1 MRLNTESL
9 ARASARR
16 PWITIA
22 TWVVLLLSAGFITS
36 RLLGGVLTTEF
47 DFTNEPESVRA
58 NQLLERVRGPEK
70 LVELFILRS
79 TDLTVE
85 DRAFEAR
92 VREVQ
97 RDVAG
102 IDGGVEQVVTYY
114 DTQDP
119 TLVSQDGH
127 ATLVN
132 AVMAGSLDEASEFAN
147 ELRAVADEHT
157 GEGAEVLVAGP
168 VTIND
173 DFSAIAEEDLRT
185 GESIGIVAALIVLL
199 VVFGA
204 VVAAVVPILL
214 AVVAIVVAVGAVALL
229 GQAFDFSYFVTNM
242 ITMMGLAVGID
253 YSLFIV
259 SRYREERGRGHDKL
273 EAIRLSGA
281 TASRAVFFSGMTV
294 VLALVGML
302 LVPTTIFRSLALG
315 AILVVLFAI
324 LASMTLLP
332 AVLSLLGD
340 RVNAIRVLRRRR
352 PVEAGERR
360 GGFWDQV
367 TRRVMRR
374 PVTSLVLAS
383 GLLIAAGVSYFGIET
398 GFGGVSTLPN
408 DIQSKRAFN
417 ILATEFAGGITSP
430 VAVVVDG
437 DPDGVQAAVEDLQRA
452 LAQDDGFGPSQ
463 VETGAGLTVVSAAP
477 VGDPSGK
484 QAVASVERLRESIVP
499 EAFAGVDADVLV
511 GGETAQFADFFDVT
525 DRYTPIVFVFVLG
538 LSFLLL
544 TVVFR
549 SIVVP
554 IKAIIM
560 NLLSVGAAY
569 GLLVLVF
576 QEGVGADLLGFQQV
590 EAIEAWLP
598 LFLFAVLFGLSMDY
612 HVFLLTRIRERF
624 DQTGDNGESVAFG
637 LRTTAGI
644 ITGAAL
650 IMVAVFAGF
659 AAGKLVMFQQ
669 MGFGLAVA
677 VFLDATIV
685 RSVLVP
691 ATMKL
696 LGDRNWYLPG
706 WLRWLPDLKVEG
718 IHAREA
724 AATRDLERPRAPVGA

>member
-70 LVELFILRS
+70 LVELFIVRS
-79 TDLTVE
+79 RDLTVE

-132 AVMAGSLDEASEFAN
+132 AVMAGSLDEAAEFAD

-452 LAQDDGFGPSQ
+452 LAQDDGFGPSL